1 MRITLRDMQRIA
13 IGIERDDFSS
23 LTRGVLGIRTLEAAL
38 DLSMLHQMQILIWEW
53 LVHLG
58 CITDLQR
65 RAIIKMEEVVGVSTA
80 LEEAGARHEMP
91 ISRLGIAEYRYAFWN
106 VSELWLDF
114 KHEERMEALPE
125 PAVTTVVCDATAL
138 YLRARDRLSRIG
150 AVSQED

>member
-13 IGIERDDFSS
+13 VGIEHDDFSS
-23 LTRGVLGIRTLEAAL
+23 LARGVLEIRTPDAAL
-38 DLSMLHQMQILIWEW
+38 DLSMMKQVQILVWEW

-65 RAIIKMEEVVGVSTA
+65 RAIVKMDEIVGVSAA
-80 LEEAGARHEMP
+80 LEGAGAKCDMP

-125 PAVTTVVCDATAL
+125 PAVTTVVCDVTAL
-138 YLRARDRLSRIG
+138 YLRARDRLARIG
-150 AVSQED
+150 AVHGE